1 MKQGGVCFSKPESLF
16 FIACLFQT
24 LSREPQVMKQGLLHL
39 NDVLQK
45 LEPLHRPLEDPG
57 GSVLLQELA
66 AASSQ
71 PDVTLSSQATPLLH
85 ALAAAHAYI
94 TMFVHVCRMGQVG
107 RTCVHV

>member
-1 MKQGGVCFSKPESLF
+1 
-16 FIACLFQT
+16 
-24 LSREPQVMKQGLLHL
+24 MKQGLLHL

-107 RTCVHV
+107 RTCVHHHVCACVSNGQVDRT

>member
-1 MKQGGVCFSKPESLF
+1 M
-16 FIACLFQT
+16 QT

-39 NDVLQK
+39 TEVLQK
-45 LEPLHRPLEDPG
+45 LEPLHKPLGEPG

-66 AASSQ
+66 AAASQ
-71 PDVTLSSQATPLLH
+71 PDATLSPQATPLLH

-107 RTCVHV
+107 SFEVRSNYCLGDEF